1 MTPNATYTICVTPK
15 MVGLKLAY
23 EMLLVRDIEGGTSGP
38 FSEKSTVAANGW
50 DDPFV
55 NVDNKLGSWGYK
67 RDGAFGEINANG
79 FATAK
84 VVPL

>member
-1 MTPNATYTICVTPK
+1 MTTNATYKIAITPK

-23 EMLLVRDIEGGTSGP
+23 EMMLIRDVEAGVSGP
-38 FSEKSTVAANGW
+38 FSEKSTVAAGEW
-50 DDPFV
+50 DNAFV

-67 RDGAFGEINANG
+67 RQGAFGEINANG

>member
-1 MTPNATYTICVTPK
+1 MTPNATYKIAITPK
-15 MVGLKLAY
+15 MVGLKLMY
-23 EMLLVRDIEGGTSGP
+23 EMLLIRDVEGGISGP
-38 FSEKSTVAANGW
+38 FSEKSTVAAGDWN
-50 DDPFV
+50 DAFV